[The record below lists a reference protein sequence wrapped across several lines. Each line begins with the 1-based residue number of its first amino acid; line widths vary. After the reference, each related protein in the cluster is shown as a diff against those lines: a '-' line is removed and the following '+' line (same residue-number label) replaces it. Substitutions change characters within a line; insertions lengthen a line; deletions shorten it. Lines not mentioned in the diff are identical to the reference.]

1 MITKKGDVVL
11 LYERAELDT
20 IAKRGRLVRA
30 VAYHGILSRTALDR
44 CRVKRPNKIQHEAFV
59 GCSVQSTM

>member
-11 LYERAELDT
+11 LYERTELDT
-20 IAKRGRLVRA
+20 IAKRGRLVRG

-44 CRVKRPNKIQHEAFV
+44 CRVNRPNKIQH
-59 GCSVQSTM
+59 

>member
-20 IAKRGRLVRA
+20 IANGRLVRG

-44 CRVKRPNKIQHEAFV
+44 CRVNRPNKIQH
-59 GCSVQSTM
+59 